1 MTLIPIDPIA
11 ASRPRVTRNATFYS
25 KRYTDFKAACNDYLS
40 LTHKMPILD
49 GAVRL
54 RVVFDMP
61 IPKSWSK
68 KRKNEA
74 EGCYHTSK
82 PDSDNLQKA
91 LLDAMNGIVFE
102 DDSQVAD
109 IRAVKR
115 YAKTGGIWYKAEQIL
130 NTEQK

>member
-1 MTLIPIDPIA
+1 MTLIPIEPVA
-11 ASRPRVTRNATFYS
+11 ASRPRVTRHATFYP
-25 KRYTDFKAACNDYLS
+25 KRYTAFKVACKDYLS

-54 RVVFDMP
+54 SVVFDMP

-68 KRKNEA
+68 KRKSEA

-115 YAKTGGIWYKAEQIL
+115 YAITGGIWYKVEPI
-130 NTEQK
+130 TEQK

>member
-1 MTLIPIDPIA
+1 
-11 ASRPRVTRNATFYS
+11 
-25 KRYTDFKAACNDYLS
+25 
-40 LTHKMPILD
+40 MPILD
-49 GAVRL
+49 GVVRL

-74 EGCYHTSK
+74 AGCYHTSK
-82 PDSDNLQKA
+82 PDLDNLQKA

-115 YAKTGGIWYKAEQIL
+115 YTITGGIWYKAEQI
-130 NTEQK
+130 TEQK